1 MTMVFQLLKFGQKSQ
16 EEEFSEKM
24 KEELA
29 ARKSTEKGP
38 EEKTENFQEFLKTP
52 EVTKLI
58 TDWKKK
64 GFTRRG
70 LVKLLLILNPMYKS
84 NKGVISA
91 AKDMLSSLKGEDG
104 LSRVLGIL
112 KLVPEGIMKG
122 MK

>member
-1 MTMVFQLLKFGQKSQ
+1 MVFNLLKLGQKSQ

-24 KEELA
+24 KEEMA
-29 ARKSTEKGP
+29 ARKSSEKA

-52 EVTKLI
+52 EAAKLI
-58 TDWKKK
+58 TEWKKK

-70 LVKLLLILNPMYKS
+70 LVKLMLILHPMYKS
-84 NKGVISA
+84 NKGIVSA
-91 AKDMLSSLKGEDG
+91 AKDILSSLKGEDG
-104 LSRVLGIL
+104 LSRVLGVL

>member
-1 MTMVFQLLKFGQKSQ
+1 MVFNLLKLGQKTQ
-16 EEEFSEKM
+16 DEEFSEKM
-24 KEELA
+24 KEEMA
-29 ARKSTEKGP
+29 ARKSTEKAGA
-38 EEKTENFQEFLKTP
+38 EKTENFQEFLKTP
-52 EVTKLI
+52 EVAKLI

-70 LVKLLLILNPMYKS
+70 LVKLLLILHPMYKS
-84 NKGVISA
+84 NKGVIAA

-104 LSRVLGIL
+104 LSRVLGVL